1 MRTMYIEPGMVS
13 DADLTTALLI
23 AVALIIVALIVW
35 PGIMRIRPHMMAGY
49 WASQKTG
56 IMYEIRLD
64 HGRRFIVL
72 TNNFPGV
79 GAVHGLRG
87 VRINFPGVGRT
98 HRGHVD
104 FGNRQI
110 IWRGGDVWS
119 LQGIR

>member
-1 MRTMYIEPGMVS
+1 MVS

-23 AVALIIVALIVW
+23 AIALIIIVFIVW
-35 PGIMRIRPHMMAGY
+35 PGIMRIRPHMIAGH

-72 TNNFPGV
+72 TNNSPGV
-79 GAVHGLRG
+79 GAVHGVRG
-87 VRINFPGVGRT
+87 VRINFPGVGEAR
-98 HRGHVD
+98 RGHVD

-110 IWRGGDVWS
+110 IWKGGDVWS